1 MKKKTNTKKVTKSVT
16 FTHEQSLTLSNNVDN
31 IAEMINS
38 LIVDL
43 EDGTI
48 SPLDTVSVLLDIR
61 YDVDQIDRSYIEQL
75 PTKKKKVKV
84 KK

>member
-16 FTHEQSLTLSNNVDN
+16 FTHEQTLTLSNNVDH
-31 IAEMINS
+31 ITETINS

-48 SPLDTVSVLLDIR
+48 SPVDTVAVLLDIV
-61 YDVDQIDRSYIEQL
+61 YDVDQIDRSYMKQL
-75 PTKKKKVKV
+75 PAKKKVK
-84 KK
+84 K

>member
-1 MKKKTNTKKVTKSVT
+1 MKKKTNTKKVTKNFT
-16 FTHEQSLTLSNNVDN
+16 FTHEQSLTLSNNVDH
-31 IAEMINS
+31 IAETINS

-75 PTKKKKVKV
+75 PTKKKKG

>member
-1 MKKKTNTKKVTKSVT
+1 MKKKTNTKKATKSVT
-16 FTHEQSLTLSNNVDN
+16 FTHEQSSLELSTYVDD
-31 IAEMINS
+31 IAETINS

-61 YDVDQIDRSYIEQL
+61 YDVDRVFDYI
-75 PTKKKKVKV
+75 PNNYTPNKKKVK
-84 KK
+84 K